1 MFSPPNPG
9 CSYPYYTKD
18 LRFEGASNT
27 NVSDLFETEQAT
39 KISEVFTGEFGAYDG
54 SGFLSRFAPYS
65 NYTNTSSPSV
75 FFFQCS
81 LTFFFKGENNSMT
94 RLVRCKVTHSS
105 TQIPSL
111 FFFNSISIIPM
122 RTYGL
127 MSI

>member
-18 LRFEGASNT
+18 LRYEGASNV

-75 FFFQCS
+75 FFFLFHGHS
-81 LTFFFKGENNSMT
+81 LSFIKAKTI
-94 RLVRCKVTHSS
+94 
-105 TQIPSL
+105 Q
-111 FFFNSISIIPM
+111 
-122 RTYGL
+122 
-127 MSI
+127 